1 MVADA
6 LPLRDRRRTE
16 FTMPVLTEQHAT
28 ALEREATV
36 RPLGELAAY
45 LQEALGQRMA
55 AHLAGL
61 EHAKQIGRYARGA
74 ATPRNDLTVRRI
86 REGYKI
92 VRMLVDAYDATTA
105 KAWLFGTNT
114 RLDDRAPIEVLGA
127 AIDTAEFAMVVRA
140 ARQVASFQ
148 S

>member
-1 MVADA
+1 
-6 LPLRDRRRTE
+6 
-16 FTMPVLTEQHAT
+16 
-28 ALEREATV
+28 
-36 RPLGELAAY
+36 
-45 LQEALGQRMA
+45 MA

-61 EHAKQIGRYARGA
+61 EHAKQIGRYARGV

-114 RLDDRAPIEVLGA
+114 RLDDRAPVDVLGLGTASEDFA
-127 AIDTAEFAMVVRA
+127 AVVRA
-140 ARQVASFQ
+140 ARQFASVDE
-148 S
+148 

>member
-1 MVADA
+1 
-6 LPLRDRRRTE
+6 
-16 FTMPVLTEQHAT
+16 MPVITEQRAT

-36 RPLGELAAY
+36 RPLGELAGY

-86 REGYKI
+86 REGYKV

-114 RLDDRAPIEVLGA
+114 RLDDRAPVDVLGLGTASEDFA
-127 AIDTAEFAMVVRA
+127 AVVRA
-140 ARQVASFQ
+140 ARQFSSADE
-148 S
+148 